1 MSLFLFM
8 IYKQERNIRVME
20 RCTQSDGALR
30 GRVNMPRGEGLSSS
44 ESEEEEPTTSAF
56 ASFGENSDGG
66 TEFAKMS
73 KW

>member
-1 MSLFLFM
+1 
-8 IYKQERNIRVME
+8 ME

-66 TEFAKMS
+66 TEFAKCLNGDA
-73 KW
+73 W